1 MAGRR
6 RASNPPREIGQG
18 FKRSGARAEDEG
30 GSSGSEEWDRH
41 AAMHAEA
48 EADERYGRRRSAAD
62 AHAHRTCGWCGVLY
76 GTPARAP
83 HGHGSTLPLKGHSRV
98 LDEGTTGM
106 TG

>member
-1 MAGRR
+1 MGPV
-6 RASNPPREIGQG
+6 N
-18 FKRSGARAEDEG
+18 RSGARAEDEG

-62 AHAHRTCGWCGVLY
+62 SHPHRVPLAA
-76 GTPARAP
+76 ARAP
-83 HGHGSTLPLKGHSRV
+83 HVWMVQSSVRHTCTGTGTARARLDLPLKGHSRV